1 MSRQTA
7 ASPPAGRLTL
17 GQLARAAGLARASLL
32 HYESL
37 GLLAPA
43 ARSAAGYRLYGAA
56 ELERLQAI
64 RRFRAAGLS
73 LAAIRDLLAAAPGQD
88 PTGPAALLEARLLGL
103 CAEVERLRGQQL
115 MLARLLAAPEFRAGR
130 QGGMGRGK
138 AAWVALL
145 RRAGFDEAAMRRWH
159 AEYEADAPREHAAFL
174 RSLGLAAAEVTAIR
188 RWSKQ
193 AVKVG
198 AGDTAAKAG

>member
-1 MSRQTA
+1 MNRKTA
-7 ASPPAGRLTL
+7 SPPPAGRLTL

-43 ARSAAGYRLYGAA
+43 ARSPAGYRLYGAA

-73 LAAIRDLLAAAPGQD
+73 LAAIRDLLAGAPGQD
-88 PTGPAALLEARLLGL
+88 PAGPAALLEARLLGL
-103 CAEVERLRGQQL
+103 CAEVERLRGQQQ
-115 MLARLLAAPEFRAGR
+115 MLARLLAAPEFRSGR
-130 QGGMGRGK
+130 SCHGK

-159 AEYEADAPREHAAFL
+159 ADYETDAPREHAAFL
-174 RSLGLAAAEVTAIR
+174 RSLGLTAAEVAAIR

-193 AVKVG
+193 G
-198 AGDTAAKAG
+198 G